1 MYHNVRD
8 VRFWHKA
15 DIVQANVCYERRA
28 EVRCCSRSQIVALL
42 TLRRVNQRGAGHS
55 LFLFLV
61 VDWLSKF
68 YQNRSSKMSVL
79 HQQDSLK

>member
-1 MYHNVRD
+1 MSAMSD
-8 VRFWHKA
+8 
-15 DIVQANVCYERRA
+15 ERKFA
-28 EVRCCSRSQIVALL
+28 VAHSSQIVALL